1 MLDIEEGVIYT
12 RVSSQRQVS
21 EGNGLEGQL
30 RSCQNFAMTNGIK
43 IINHVILISERLFDV
58 RH

>member
-21 EGNGLEGQL
+21 EGNGLESQL
-30 RSCQNFAMTNGIK
+30 RSCQNFAMSNGIK
-43 IINHVILISERLFDV
+43 IIQTF
-58 RH
+58 